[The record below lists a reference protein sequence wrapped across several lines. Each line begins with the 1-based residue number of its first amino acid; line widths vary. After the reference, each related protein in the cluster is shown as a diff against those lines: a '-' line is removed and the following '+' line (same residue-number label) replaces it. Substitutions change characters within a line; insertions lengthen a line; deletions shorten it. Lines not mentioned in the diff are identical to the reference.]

1 MGVLNTMR
9 YDSNEEIDEMV
20 KSIVEQ
26 YVKSGKK
33 EFVIVNIGTD
43 KCIGDSL
50 APFVGS
56 ILKDK
61 YPCVKNVEGTIDNPI
76 HALNVFTAVEQ
87 LRFKYENPFVIGID
101 ACLVDSADV
110 GEIHLRTGCIR
121 PGRGVGKNLACV
133 GDISIVGM
141 VSDASDSIPFTQ
153 RPIRLSFILQ
163 MASKIA
169 NILGE
174 AATKLEEVEYNVY

>member
-1 MGVLNTMR
+1 MGVLNVMR
-9 YDSNEEIDEMV
+9 YDSNEEIDDMV
-20 KSIVEQ
+20 KSIIDQ
-26 YVKSGKK
+26 YIKSGKK

-61 YPCVKNVEGTIDNPI
+61 YPCAKNVEGTIENPI
-76 HALNVFTAVEQ
+76 HALNVVTAIEQ
-87 LRFKYENPFVIGID
+87 VRFKYDRPFVIGID
-101 ACLVDSADV
+101 ACLADEADV

-141 VSDASDSIPFTQ
+141 VSDSGNSVPFTQ
-153 RPIRLSFILQ
+153 RPIRLSFIIQ

-169 NILGE
+169 TILAN
-174 AATKLEEVEYNVY
+174 AASKIEECEYNVY